1 MLFFSKPVEVYEFKF
16 VHGIMLDEISSTLDF
31 VNFIDSENA
40 RLESLG
46 QTGSMVAIKYLEK
59 RNKKKMIYAQRI
71 HLPVAPEVD
80 MDEFLNNF
88 YSSKPIAFDESIL
101 TIPPV
106 TEESETTQK
115 EILEATKEDS
125 VSLSSKEAI
134 TSIDLSKVIEKNV
147 YSPHDAMQKEIER
160 QRAEIEELKQLLLK
174 QQAETVV
181 EDSTSGKVENS
192 TSRKVEV
199 QPEEQSETTQKEALN
214 EPIKEDSV
222 SLSSKETTTSI
233 DLSDEM
239 IMDTDVEE
247 VLDLVK
253 SSYQEKVQNYLEEE
267 RQKILAEIKELDQRD
282 KIEAQVTEKLSK
294 QKYIDLQV
302 MQKELAADLEKQ
314 IEEENRRHQEALKQL
329 ELTHKK
335 TQAAKE
341 VEIEEAYKEKISQ
354 SIQKEYEV
362 QTEQLERILQGKTD
376 ELQLRQK
383 EMNKGLKADFE
394 KILQTF
400 NQGHESVIQLVEAQK
415 KEKNILSFPEKVR
428 KKA

>member
-1 MLFFSKPVEVYEFKF
+1 MLFFSKPEEVYEFKF

-46 QTGSMVAIKYLEK
+46 QTGSMVAIKYLDK

-106 TEESETTQK
+106 TEEKVETPNPTEMTANKPGITPSE
-115 EILEATKEDS
+115 ES
-125 VSLSSKEAI
+125 V
-134 TSIDLSKVIEKNV
+134 KVIEKPV
-147 YSPHDAMQKEIER
+147 YSPQSAMQEEIER

-181 EDSTSGKVENS
+181 EDSTSRKVENS
-192 TSRKVEV
+192 TSRKVE
-199 QPEEQSETTQKEALN
+199 QSATTPKEVLDETT
-214 EPIKEDSV
+214 KEDSV
-222 SLSSKETTTSI
+222 RSKETTTSI

-247 VLDLVK
+247 VLELVK
-253 SSYQEKVQNYLEEE
+253 SDYQEKVQNYLEEE
-267 RQKILAEIKELDQRD
+267 RQKILVEIKELDQRD

-302 MQKELAADLEKQ
+302 MQKELVADLAQQ
-314 IEEENRRHQEALKQL
+314 IEVENKRHEEALKQL

-335 TQAAKE
+335 TQATKE

>member
-1 MLFFSKPVEVYEFKF
+1 MLFFSKPEEVYEFKF

-59 RNKKKMIYAQRI
+59 RNKKKTIYAQRI

-106 TEESETTQK
+106 TEEKVETPNPTEMTANKPGITPSE
-115 EILEATKEDS
+115 ES
-125 VSLSSKEAI
+125 V
-134 TSIDLSKVIEKNV
+134 KVIEKPV
-147 YSPHDAMQKEIER
+147 YSPQSAMQEVIER

-181 EDSTSGKVENS
+181 EDSISG
-192 TSRKVEV
+192 KVEV

-341 VEIEEAYKEKISQ
+341 VEIEESYKEKISQ

>member
-1 MLFFSKPVEVYEFKF
+1 MLFFSKPEEVYEFKF
-16 VHGIMLDEISSTLDF
+16 VHGIVLDEISSTLDF

-80 MDEFLNNF
+80 MDDFLNNF
-88 YSSKPIAFDESIL
+88 YSMKPIAFDDSIL

-106 TEESETTQK
+106 TEEKVETQSKPIEMTTDKSNVIPSEEK
-115 EILEATKEDS
+115 
-125 VSLSSKEAI
+125 V
-134 TSIDLSKVIEKNV
+134 KVIEKPV
-147 YSPHDAMQKEIER
+147 YSPQSAMQEEIER

-174 QQAETVV
+174 QQSETVV

-199 QPEEQSETTQKEALN
+199 QPTEQSETTLKEVLD
-214 EPIKEDSV
+214 ETTKEDSV
-222 SLSSKETTTSI
+222 SLSTKEPPTSI

-267 RQKILAEIKELDQRD
+267 RQKILSEIKELDQRD

-341 VEIEEAYKEKISQ
+341 VEIEESYKEKISQ

>member
-1 MLFFSKPVEVYEFKF
+1 MFFFKKPEEKFEFLFVK
-16 VHGIMLDEISSTLDF
+16 GIMLDEISSTLDF
-31 VNFIDSENA
+31 INFIDSENA

-71 HLPVAPEVD
+71 HLPVASEVD

-88 YSSKPIAFDESIL
+88 YSMKPIAFDESIL

-174 QQAETVV
+174 QQSETVV
-181 EDSTSGKVENS
+181 EDSTS
-192 TSRKVEV
+192 RKVEV
-199 QPEEQSETTQKEALN
+199 QVAEESETTQKKVLDEAT
-214 EPIKEDSV
+214 KEDSV
-222 SLSSKETTTSI
+222 SLSSKEPSTAI
-233 DLSDEM
+233 DLSNEM
-239 IMDTDVEE
+239 MMDTDVEE

-267 RQKILAEIKELDQRD
+267 RQKILVEIKELDQRD
-282 KIEAQVTEKLSK
+282 KIEAQVSEKLNK
-294 QKYIDLQV
+294 QKNIDLKV
-302 MQKELAADLEKQ
+302 MQKELAADFEKQ
-314 IEEENRRHQEALKQL
+314 MEEENRRHQEALKQL

-341 VEIEEAYKEKISQ
+341 VEIEEAYRDKITQ
-354 SIQKEYEV
+354 TIQKEYET
-362 QTEQLERILQGKTD
+362 QTIQLERILQGKAE

>member
-1 MLFFSKPVEVYEFKF
+1 MLFFSKTEEVYEFKF

-106 TEESETTQK
+106 TEEKVETPNPTEMTANK
-115 EILEATKEDS
+115 PGITPYEES
-125 VSLSSKEAI
+125 VKM
-134 TSIDLSKVIEKNV
+134 IEKPV
-147 YSPHDAMQKEIER
+147 YSPQSAMQEEIER

-181 EDSTSGKVENS
+181 EDSTSGKVE
-192 TSRKVEV
+192 V
-199 QPEEQSETTQKEALN
+199 QPEEQSETTQKEALD
-214 EPIKEDSV
+214 ETTKEDSV
-222 SLSSKETTTSI
+222 SISSKETTTSI

-239 IMDTDVEE
+239 IMDTNVEE

-341 VEIEEAYKEKISQ
+341 VEIEESYKEKISQ

>member
-1 MLFFSKPVEVYEFKF
+1 MLFFSKPEEVYEFKF

-106 TEESETTQK
+106 TEEKVETPNPTEMTANKPGITPSE
-115 EILEATKEDS
+115 ES
-125 VSLSSKEAI
+125 VKM
-134 TSIDLSKVIEKNV
+134 IEKPV
-147 YSPHDAMQKEIER
+147 YSPQSAMQEEIER

-181 EDSTSGKVENS
+181 EDSTSG
-192 TSRKVEV
+192 KVEV

-267 RQKILAEIKELDQRD
+267 RQKILSEIKELDQRD

-302 MQKELAADLEKQ
+302 MQKELAGDLEKQ

-341 VEIEEAYKEKISQ
+341 VEIEESYKEKISQ

>member
-1 MLFFSKPVEVYEFKF
+1 MLFFSKPEEVYEFKF
-16 VHGIMLDEISSTLDF
+16 VHGIMLDEISSTMDF

-59 RNKKKMIYAQRI
+59 RNKKKTIYAQRI

-106 TEESETTQK
+106 TEEKVETPNPTEMTANKPGITPSE
-115 EILEATKEDS
+115 ES
-125 VSLSSKEAI
+125 V
-134 TSIDLSKVIEKNV
+134 KVIEKPV
-147 YSPHDAMQKEIER
+147 YSPQSAMQEEIER

-181 EDSTSGKVENS
+181 EDSTS
-192 TSRKVEV
+192 RKVEDSTSGKV
-199 QPEEQSETTQKEALN
+199 EQSETTPKEVLD
-214 EPIKEDSV
+214 ETTKEDSV
-222 SLSSKETTTSI
+222 SSKETTTSI

-247 VLDLVK
+247 VLELVK

-267 RQKILAEIKELDQRD
+267 RQKILVEIKELDQRD

-302 MQKELAADLEKQ
+302 MQKELAADLAQQ
-314 IEEENRRHQEALKQL
+314 IEAENKRHEEALKQL

-400 NQGHESVIQLVEAQK
+400 NQGHESVIQLVEEQK

>member
-1 MLFFSKPVEVYEFKF
+1 MLFFSKPEEVYEFKF

-106 TEESETTQK
+106 TEEKVETPNPTEMTANK
-115 EILEATKEDS
+115 PGITPSGES
-125 VSLSSKEAI
+125 V
-134 TSIDLSKVIEKNV
+134 KVIEKPV
-147 YSPHDAMQKEIER
+147 YSPQSAMQEEIER

-181 EDSTSGKVENS
+181 EDSTSRKVENS
-192 TSRKVEV
+192 TSRKVE
-199 QPEEQSETTQKEALN
+199 QSATTPKAVLDETT
-214 EPIKEDSV
+214 KEDSV
-222 SLSSKETTTSI
+222 RSKETTTSI

-341 VEIEEAYKEKISQ
+341 VEIEESYKEKISQ

>member
-1 MLFFSKPVEVYEFKF
+1 MLFFSKPEEVYEFKF

-59 RNKKKMIYAQRI
+59 RNKKKMIYAQCI
-71 HLPVAPEVD
+71 HLPVSPEVD

-106 TEESETTQK
+106 TEEKSETQK
-115 EILEATKEDS
+115 PIEMPINTSNAP
-125 VSLSSKEAI
+125 LSEE
-134 TSIDLSKVIEKNV
+134 KVKMIEKPV
-147 YSPHDAMQKEIER
+147 YSPQSAMQEEIER

-181 EDSTSGKVENS
+181 EDSTSGKVE
-192 TSRKVEV
+192 
-199 QPEEQSETTQKEALN
+199 QSETTPKEVLD
-214 EPIKEDSV
+214 ETTKEDSV
-222 SLSSKETTTSI
+222 SSKETTTSI

-247 VLDLVK
+247 VLELVK

-267 RQKILAEIKELDQRD
+267 RQKILVEIKELDQRD

-302 MQKELAADLEKQ
+302 MQKELAADLAQQ
-314 IEEENRRHQEALKQL
+314 IEAENKRHEEALKQF

-362 QTEQLERILQGKTD
+362 QTEQLERILQGKTY

>member
-1 MLFFSKPVEVYEFKF
+1 MLFFSKPEEVYEFKF
-16 VHGIMLDEISSTLDF
+16 VQGIMLDDVSSTLDF
-31 VNFIDSENA
+31 VNFVDSENA

-71 HLPVAPEVD
+71 HLPVAAEVD
-80 MDEFLNNF
+80 IDEFLNNF
-88 YSSKPIAFDESIL
+88 YSMKPIAFDESIL
-101 TIPPV
+101 TTPLV
-106 TEESETTQK
+106 TEEKIEMKSKPIEMTTNKANVTPSEEK
-115 EILEATKEDS
+115 
-125 VSLSSKEAI
+125 V
-134 TSIDLSKVIEKNV
+134 KVIEKPV
-147 YSPHDAMQKEIER
+147 YSPQSALQEEIER

-174 QQAETVV
+174 QQSETVV

-199 QPEEQSETTQKEALN
+199 QSSEESETTQKEVLD
-214 EPIKEDSV
+214 ETTKEDSV
-222 SLSSKETTTSI
+222 SLSNKETTTSI

-267 RQKILAEIKELDQRD
+267 RQKILVEIKELDQRD
-282 KIEAQVTEKLSK
+282 KIEAQVTEKLNK
-294 QKYIDLQV
+294 QKNIDLKV

-341 VEIEEAYKEKISQ
+341 VEIEEAYRDKITQ
-354 SIQKEYEV
+354 TIQKEYET
-362 QTEQLERILQGKTD
+362 QTIQLERILQGKAE

-415 KEKNILSFPEKVR
+415 KEKKILSFPEKVR

>member
-1 MLFFSKPVEVYEFKF
+1 MLFFSKPEEVYEFKF

-46 QTGSMVAIKYLEK
+46 ETGIMVAIKYLEK

-106 TEESETTQK
+106 TEEKVEMPNPTEMTANKSGITPSE
-115 EILEATKEDS
+115 ES
-125 VSLSSKEAI
+125 V
-134 TSIDLSKVIEKNV
+134 KVIEKPV
-147 YSPHDAMQKEIER
+147 YSPQSAMQEEIER

-181 EDSTSGKVENS
+181 EDS

-222 SLSSKETTTSI
+222 SLSSKETATSI

-341 VEIEEAYKEKISQ
+341 VEIEESYKEKISQ

>member
-1 MLFFSKPVEVYEFKF
+1 MLFFSKPEEVYEFKF

-46 QTGSMVAIKYLEK
+46 QTGSMVAIKYLDK

-106 TEESETTQK
+106 TEEKVETPNPTEMTANKPGITPSE
-115 EILEATKEDS
+115 ES
-125 VSLSSKEAI
+125 V
-134 TSIDLSKVIEKNV
+134 KVIEKPV
-147 YSPHDAMQKEIER
+147 YSPQSAMQEEIER

-181 EDSTSGKVENS
+181 EDSTSRKVENS
-192 TSRKVEV
+192 TSRKVE
-199 QPEEQSETTQKEALN
+199 QSATTPKEVLDETT
-214 EPIKEDSV
+214 KEDSV
-222 SLSSKETTTSI
+222 SSKETTTSI

-267 RQKILAEIKELDQRD
+267 RQKILVEIKELDQRD

-302 MQKELAADLEKQ
+302 MQKELAADLAQQ
-314 IEEENRRHQEALKQL
+314 IEVENKRHEEALKQL

-341 VEIEEAYKEKISQ
+341 VEIEESYKEKISQ

>member
-1 MLFFSKPVEVYEFKF
+1 MLFFSKPEEVYEFKF

-46 QTGSMVAIKYLEK
+46 QTGSMLAIKYLEK

-88 YSSKPIAFDESIL
+88 YSMKPIAFDESIL

-147 YSPHDAMQKEIER
+147 YSPHDVMQKEIER

-174 QQAETVV
+174 QQSEMVV
-181 EDSTSGKVENS
+181 EDS

-199 QPEEQSETTQKEALN
+199 QPTEQSETTLKEVLD
-214 EPIKEDSV
+214 ETTKEDSV
-222 SLSSKETTTSI
+222 SLSTKETPTSI
-233 DLSDEM
+233 DLSNEM

-341 VEIEEAYKEKISQ
+341 VEIEESYKEKISQ

>member
-1 MLFFSKPVEVYEFKF
+1 MLFFSKPEEVYEFKF
-16 VHGIMLDEISSTLDF
+16 VQGIMLDDVSSTLDF
-31 VNFIDSENA
+31 VNFVDSENA

-46 QTGSMVAIKYLEK
+46 QTGSMVAIKYLKK
-59 RNKKKMIYAQRI
+59 RNKKNMIYAQRI
-71 HLPVAPEVD
+71 HLPVAAEMD

-88 YSSKPIAFDESIL
+88 YSTKPIVFDESIL
-101 TIPPV
+101 TTSPV
-106 TEESETTQK
+106 TEEKIETKPKPIEMTTNKANVTPSEEK
-115 EILEATKEDS
+115 
-125 VSLSSKEAI
+125 V
-134 TSIDLSKVIEKNV
+134 KVIEKPV
-147 YSPHDAMQKEIER
+147 YSLQSGLQEEIER

-174 QQAETVV
+174 QQSETVV
-181 EDSTSGKVENS
+181 EDSTSRN
-192 TSRKVEV
+192 VEV
-199 QPEEQSETTQKEALN
+199 QPSEESETTQKEVLD
-214 EPIKEDSV
+214 ETTKEDSV

-267 RQKILAEIKELDQRD
+267 RQKILVEIKELDQRD
-282 KIEAQVTEKLSK
+282 KIEAQVTEKLNK
-294 QKYIDLQV
+294 QKNIDLKV
-302 MQKELAADLEKQ
+302 MQKELAADFEKQ
-314 IEEENRRHQEALKQL
+314 MEEENRRHQEALKQL

-341 VEIEEAYKEKISQ
+341 VEIEEAYRDKITQ
-354 SIQKEYEV
+354 TIQKEYET
-362 QTEQLERILQGKTD
+362 QTIQLERILQGKAE

-394 KILQTF
+394 IILQTF
-400 NQGHESVIQLVEAQK
+400 NQGHERVIQLVEAQK
-415 KEKNILSFPEKVR
+415 KEKKVLSFSEKQIR

>member
-1 MLFFSKPVEVYEFKF
+1 MLFFSKPEEVYEFKF

-71 HLPVAPEVD
+71 HLPVDPEVD

-106 TEESETTQK
+106 TEEKVETAKPIERTTNKPNITPSE
-115 EILEATKEDS
+115 ES
-125 VSLSSKEAI
+125 V
-134 TSIDLSKVIEKNV
+134 KVIEKPV
-147 YSPHDAMQKEIER
+147 YSPQSAMQEEIER

-174 QQAETVV
+174 QQSETVV

-199 QPEEQSETTQKEALN
+199 QPTEQSETTLKEVLD
-214 EPIKEDSV
+214 ETTKEDSV
-222 SLSSKETTTSI
+222 SLSTKEPPTSI

-267 RQKILAEIKELDQRD
+267 RQKILSEIKELDQRD

-341 VEIEEAYKEKISQ
+341 VEIEESYKEKISQ

>member
-1 MLFFSKPVEVYEFKF
+1 MLFFSKPEEVYEFKF

-59 RNKKKMIYAQRI
+59 RNKKKTIYAQRI

-106 TEESETTQK
+106 TEEKVETPNPTEMTANKPGLTPSE
-115 EILEATKEDS
+115 ES
-125 VSLSSKEAI
+125 V
-134 TSIDLSKVIEKNV
+134 KVIEKPV
-147 YSPHDAMQKEIER
+147 YSPQSAMQEVIER

-181 EDSTSGKVENS
+181 EDSISG
-192 TSRKVEV
+192 KVEV

-341 VEIEEAYKEKISQ
+341 VEIEESYKEKISQ

>member
-1 MLFFSKPVEVYEFKF
+1 MLFFSKTEEVYEFKF

-106 TEESETTQK
+106 TEEKVETPNPTEMTANK
-115 EILEATKEDS
+115 PGITPYEES
-125 VSLSSKEAI
+125 VKM
-134 TSIDLSKVIEKNV
+134 IEKPV
-147 YSPHDAMQKEIER
+147 YSPQSAMQEEIER

-181 EDSTSGKVENS
+181 EDSTSGKVE
-192 TSRKVEV
+192 V
-199 QPEEQSETTQKEALN
+199 QPEEQSETTQKEALD
-214 EPIKEDSV
+214 ETTKEDSV
-222 SLSSKETTTSI
+222 SISSKETTTSI

-267 RQKILAEIKELDQRD
+267 RQKNLAEIKELDQRD

-341 VEIEEAYKEKISQ
+341 VEIEESYKEKISQ

>member
-1 MLFFSKPVEVYEFKF
+1 MLFFSKPEEVYEFKF

-46 QTGSMVAIKYLEK
+46 QTGRMVAIKYLEK
-59 RNKKKMIYAQRI
+59 RNKKKMLYAQRI

-80 MDEFLNNF
+80 MDEFLSNF

-101 TIPPV
+101 TNPPV
-106 TEESETTQK
+106 TEEKVETPNPTEMTANKPGITPSE
-115 EILEATKEDS
+115 ES
-125 VSLSSKEAI
+125 V
-134 TSIDLSKVIEKNV
+134 KVIEKPV
-147 YSPHDAMQKEIER
+147 YSPQSAMQEEIER

-181 EDSTSGKVENS
+181 EDSTS
-192 TSRKVEV
+192 RKVEDSTSGKV
-199 QPEEQSETTQKEALN
+199 EQSETTPKEVLD
-214 EPIKEDSV
+214 ETTKEDSV
-222 SLSSKETTTSI
+222 SSKETTTSI

-247 VLDLVK
+247 VLELVK

-267 RQKILAEIKELDQRD
+267 RQKILVEIKELDQRD

-302 MQKELAADLEKQ
+302 MQKELAADLAQQ
-314 IEEENRRHQEALKQL
+314 IEAENKRHEEALKQL

>member
-1 MLFFSKPVEVYEFKF
+1 MLFFSKPEEVYEFKF

-59 RNKKKMIYAQRI
+59 HSKKKMIYAQRI

-106 TEESETTQK
+106 TEEKVEIQSKPIEMTTDKSNVIPSEEK
-115 EILEATKEDS
+115 
-125 VSLSSKEAI
+125 V
-134 TSIDLSKVIEKNV
+134 KVIEKPV
-147 YSPHDAMQKEIER
+147 YSPQSAMQEEIER

-174 QQAETVV
+174 QQSETVV

-199 QPEEQSETTQKEALN
+199 QPTEQSETTLKE
-214 EPIKEDSV
+214 V
-222 SLSSKETTTSI
+222 
-233 DLSDEM
+233 LSDEM

-267 RQKILAEIKELDQRD
+267 RQKILSEIKELDQRD

-341 VEIEEAYKEKISQ
+341 VEIEEAYKERISQ

>member
-1 MLFFSKPVEVYEFKF
+1 MLFFSKTEEVYEFKF

-106 TEESETTQK
+106 TEEKVETPNPTEMTANK
-115 EILEATKEDS
+115 PGITPYEES
-125 VSLSSKEAI
+125 VKM
-134 TSIDLSKVIEKNV
+134 IEKPV
-147 YSPHDAMQKEIER
+147 YSPQSAMQEEIER

-181 EDSTSGKVENS
+181 EDSTSGKVE
-192 TSRKVEV
+192 V
-199 QPEEQSETTQKEALN
+199 QPEEQSETTQKEALD
-214 EPIKEDSV
+214 ETTKEDSV
-222 SLSSKETTTSI
+222 SISSKETTTSI

-267 RQKILAEIKELDQRD
+267 RQKILVEIKELDQRH
-282 KIEAQVTEKLSK
+282 KIEVQVTEKLSK

-341 VEIEEAYKEKISQ
+341 VEIEESYKEKISQ

>member
-1 MLFFSKPVEVYEFKF
+1 MLFFSKPEEVYEFKF

-46 QTGSMVAIKYLEK
+46 QTGSMVAIKYLDK

-106 TEESETTQK
+106 TEEKVETPNPTEMTANKPGITPSE
-115 EILEATKEDS
+115 ES
-125 VSLSSKEAI
+125 V
-134 TSIDLSKVIEKNV
+134 KVIEKPV
-147 YSPHDAMQKEIER
+147 YSPQSAMQEEIER

-181 EDSTSGKVENS
+181 EDSTSRKVENS
-192 TSRKVEV
+192 TSRKVE
-199 QPEEQSETTQKEALN
+199 QSATTPKEVLDETT
-214 EPIKEDSV
+214 KEDSV
-222 SLSSKETTTSI
+222 RSKETTTSI

-247 VLDLVK
+247 VLELVK

-267 RQKILAEIKELDQRD
+267 RQKILVEIKELDQRD

-302 MQKELAADLEKQ
+302 MQKELAADLAQQ
-314 IEEENRRHQEALKQL
+314 IEVENKRHEEALKQL

>member
-1 MLFFSKPVEVYEFKF
+1 MLFFSKTEEVYEFKF

-106 TEESETTQK
+106 TEEKVETPNPTEMTANK
-115 EILEATKEDS
+115 PGITPYEES
-125 VSLSSKEAI
+125 VKM
-134 TSIDLSKVIEKNV
+134 IEKPV
-147 YSPHDAMQKEIER
+147 YSPQSAMQEEIER

-181 EDSTSGKVENS
+181 EDSTSGKVE
-192 TSRKVEV
+192 V
-199 QPEEQSETTQKEALN
+199 QPEEQSETTQKEALD
-214 EPIKEDSV
+214 ETTKEDSV
-222 SLSSKETTTSI
+222 SISSKETTTSI

-341 VEIEEAYKEKISQ
+341 VEIEESYKEKISQ

>member
-1 MLFFSKPVEVYEFKF
+1 MLFFSKPEEVYEFKF

-46 QTGSMVAIKYLEK
+46 QTGSMVAIKYLDK

-106 TEESETTQK
+106 TEEKVETPNPTEMTANKPGITPSE
-115 EILEATKEDS
+115 ES
-125 VSLSSKEAI
+125 V
-134 TSIDLSKVIEKNV
+134 KVIEKPV
-147 YSPHDAMQKEIER
+147 YSPQSAMQEEIER

-181 EDSTSGKVENS
+181 EDSTSRKVENS
-192 TSRKVEV
+192 TSRKVE
-199 QPEEQSETTQKEALN
+199 QSATTPKEVLDETT
-214 EPIKEDSV
+214 KEDSV
-222 SLSSKETTTSI
+222 SSKETTTSI

-267 RQKILAEIKELDQRD
+267 RQKILVEIKELDQRD

>member
-1 MLFFSKPVEVYEFKF
+1 MLFFSKPEEVYEFKF
-16 VHGIMLDEISSTLDF
+16 VQGIMLDDVSSTLDF
-31 VNFIDSENA
+31 VNFVDSENA

-71 HLPVAPEVD
+71 HLPVAAEVD
-80 MDEFLNNF
+80 IDEFLNNF
-88 YSSKPIAFDESIL
+88 YSTKPIAFDESIL
-101 TIPPV
+101 TTPPV
-106 TEESETTQK
+106 TEEKIETKSKPIEMTTNKANVTPSEEK
-115 EILEATKEDS
+115 
-125 VSLSSKEAI
+125 V
-134 TSIDLSKVIEKNV
+134 KVIEKPV
-147 YSPHDAMQKEIER
+147 YSPQSALQEEIER

-174 QQAETVV
+174 QQSETVV
-181 EDSTSGKVENS
+181 EDSTSRN
-192 TSRKVEV
+192 VEV
-199 QPEEQSETTQKEALN
+199 QPSEESETTQKEVLD
-214 EPIKEDSV
+214 ETTKEDSV

-267 RQKILAEIKELDQRD
+267 RQKILVEIKELDQRD
-282 KIEAQVTEKLSK
+282 KIEAQVTEKLNK
-294 QKYIDLQV
+294 QKNIDLKV
-302 MQKELAADLEKQ
+302 MQKELAADFAQQ
-314 IEEENRRHQEALKQL
+314 IEAENKRHEEALKQL

-341 VEIEEAYKEKISQ
+341 VEIEEAYNEKITQ
-354 SIQKEYEV
+354 TIQKEYEA
-362 QTEQLERILQGKTD
+362 QTIQLERILQGKTE

-400 NQGHESVIQLVEAQK
+400 NQGHERVIQLVEAQK
-415 KEKNILSFPEKVR
+415 KEKKILSFPEKVR

>member
-1 MLFFSKPVEVYEFKF
+1 MLFFSKPEEVYEFKF

-46 QTGSMVAIKYLEK
+46 QTGSMVAIKYLDK

-71 HLPVAPEVD
+71 HLPVSPEVD

-106 TEESETTQK
+106 TEEKVETPNPTEMTANKPGITPSE
-115 EILEATKEDS
+115 ES
-125 VSLSSKEAI
+125 V
-134 TSIDLSKVIEKNV
+134 KVIEKPV
-147 YSPHDAMQKEIER
+147 YSPQSAMQEEIER

-174 QQAETVV
+174 QQSETVV
-181 EDSTSGKVENS
+181 EDS

-222 SLSSKETTTSI
+222 SLSSKDASTSI

-302 MQKELAADLEKQ
+302 MQKELADDLEKQ

>member
-1 MLFFSKPVEVYEFKF
+1 MLFFSKPEEVYEFKF

-46 QTGSMVAIKYLEK
+46 QTGSMLAIKYLEK

-88 YSSKPIAFDESIL
+88 YSMKPIAFDESIL

-125 VSLSSKEAI
+125 VSLSRKEAI

-174 QQAETVV
+174 QQSEMLV
-181 EDSTSGKVENS
+181 EDS

-199 QPEEQSETTQKEALN
+199 QPTEQSETTLKEVLD
-214 EPIKEDSV
+214 ETTKEDSV
-222 SLSSKETTTSI
+222 SLSTKETPTSI
-233 DLSDEM
+233 DLSNEM

-282 KIEAQVTEKLSK
+282 KIEVQVTEKLSK
-294 QKYIDLQV
+294 QKYIYLQV

>member
-1 MLFFSKPVEVYEFKF
+1 MLFFSKPEEVYEFKF

-46 QTGSMVAIKYLEK
+46 QTGSMVAIKYHEK

-106 TEESETTQK
+106 TEEKVETPNPTEMTANKPGITPSE
-115 EILEATKEDS
+115 ES
-125 VSLSSKEAI
+125 V
-134 TSIDLSKVIEKNV
+134 KVIEKPV
-147 YSPHDAMQKEIER
+147 YSPQSAMQEEIER

-192 TSRKVEV
+192 TSRKVE
-199 QPEEQSETTQKEALN
+199 QSETTPKEVLD
-214 EPIKEDSV
+214 ETTKEDSV
-222 SLSSKETTTSI
+222 SSKETTTSI

-247 VLDLVK
+247 VLELVK

-267 RQKILAEIKELDQRD
+267 RQKILVEIKELDQRD

-302 MQKELAADLEKQ
+302 MQKELAADLAQQ
-314 IEEENRRHQEALKQL
+314 IEAENKRHEEALKQL